1 LVDSYAIIP
10 IFSLRKPGRYAMG
23 KALRLFISWI
33 LRAFGIF
40 VIVVAWF
47 AYFGFWE
54 QIGSLSLE
62 FINEDLTMAI
72 ALTIGGVAWIAF
84 SSSLVRLLER
94 K

>member
-1 LVDSYAIIP
+1 M
-10 IFSLRKPGRYAMG
+10 R
-23 KALRLFISWI
+23 KALGLFISWI
-33 LRAFGIF
+33 LRAFGIL
-40 VIVVAWF
+40 VIIAAWF

-54 QIGSLSLE
+54 KIGGLSLE

-84 SSSLVRLLER
+84 SSSIARFLER

>member
-1 LVDSYAIIP
+1 M
-10 IFSLRKPGRYAMG
+10 R
-23 KALRLFISWI
+23 KALGLFIGWI

-54 QIGSLSLE
+54 KIGSLSLDY
-62 FINEDLTMAI
+62 INENLTLAI
-72 ALTIGGVAWIAF
+72 ALTIGGVAFIAF
-84 SSSLVRLLER
+84 SSSVAKFLGR